1 MCFHFLYTVQ
11 EDNLSKRKSSL
22 QLMIVSAFTSW
33 NSKNKITYSTQVIL
47 YCVLLKKKQL
57 LYNE

>member
-1 MCFHFLYTVQ
+1 MCFHFLYNVQ
-11 EDNLSKRKSSL
+11 EEKKKKRKSSL

-47 YCVLLKKKQL
+47 YSVLQKKKTTSL
-57 LYNE
+57 

>member
-11 EDNLSKRKSSL
+11 EDTLSKRKSSL
-22 QLMIVSAFTSW
+22 QLMIVSVFTSW
-33 NSKNKITYSTQVIL
+33 NLKNKITYSAQVTL